1 MNEAIAITGVGLLGP
16 FGWGSA
22 ALRAALERGRCEL
35 SEVDRSA
42 GWHLEPSARLAGLAP
57 APPVGMGPAPAEAR
71 RMSPASRMALA
82 AARGALAEARWAPQD
97 IASERTAV
105 CLGTAF
111 SSTSFTVKLLEQIEL
126 QGPQA
131 ASPFLFME
139 TVANAHAGQVALA
152 LGARGP
158 NATITQREV
167 SGASALLRARS
178 LLQRGAA
185 DRVLAGGVDELAPM
199 AHAVLDRFGALARG
213 DERARPFDAR
223 RHGCVA
229 SEGACVLALERES
242 DARERG
248 AHVLALLVGGARA
261 FDPSASRA
269 GYGSAA
275 EALASELVRGLER
288 EGGRMA
294 ECELVLSGANGSPS
308 GDRLEA
314 RVLRAAFEGALPP
327 VLAPKSALGE
337 YGAAQLGALVA
348 ALSGERIDWPAPSG
362 DFEPDPACGIQLAL
376 RVEAARDTKA
386 PRRALATQL
395 AAGGAAVWLLLEAAT

>member
-1 MNEAIAITGVGLLGP
+1 MNEPIAITGVGLLGP
-16 FGWGSA
+16 FGWGLA
-22 ALRAALERGRCEL
+22 ALRAALERGGCEL
-35 SEVDRSA
+35 TPVDRSA
-42 GWHLEPSARLAGLAP
+42 GWHLENSARLAGLAAP
-57 APPVGMGPAPAEAR
+57 PPVGMGPAPAEAR

-82 AARGALAEARWAPQD
+82 AARGALAQARWAPQD

-167 SGASALLRARS
+167 SGASALLRARA
-178 LLQRGAA
+178 LLQQGAA

-223 RHGCVA
+223 RNGCVA

-242 DARERG
+242 TARERG
-248 AHVLALLVGGARA
+248 AGVLALLLGGARA

-269 GYGSAA
+269 GYGQASAA
-275 EALASELVRGLER
+275 LAAELARGLER
-288 EGGRMA
+288 DGLRA
-294 ECELVLSGANGSPS
+294 ADCELVLSGANGSRS
-308 GDRLEA
+308 GDRSEA
-314 RVLRAAFEGALPP
+314 RVLRAACGAALPP

-348 ALSGERIDWPAPSG
+348 ALGGERIDWPAPPGG
-362 DFEPDPACGIQLAL
+362 DETDPECGIELA
-376 RVEAARDTKA
+376 RRAAA
-386 PRRALATQL
+386 PRRVLATQL
-395 AAGGAAVWLLLEAAT
+395 AAGGPAVWLVLEAAR